1 MRQIAFYGKGGI
13 GKSTIVANVAAA
25 ITGAGHQVMQV
36 GCDPKRDSTRMLL
49 GGKFSPAVL
58 DKLRSNSQPLTAAS
72 IVTIGFNGVRCIEA
86 GGPEPGIGCAGR
98 GITAT
103 FQMMEKLGLYDNHT
117 EFILYDVLGD
127 VVCGGFAVP
136 IRENYAD
143 EVYLITSGELMS
155 LYAANNIAK
164 GIARFSNNR
173 RGKLAGVIG
182 NSRNLDHEERLIA
195 AFAERIGTRLIKF
208 IPRDMIVQQ
217 AEIRKQTVMQ
227 FAPNSPQAQIYRE
240 LAEEIIKNT
249 HRTKPTPMEIDEL
262 EELIFHLLG
271 TSRV

>member
-13 GKSTIVANVAAA
+13 GKSTIVANAAAA
-25 ITGAGHQVMQV
+25 IAGAGHQVMQV

-49 GGKFSPAVL
+49 GGQFNPTVL
-58 DKLRSNSQPLTAAS
+58 EKLHSDSQPLTVAS
-72 IVTIGFNGVRCIEA
+72 IVTVGFNGVKCIEA
-86 GGPEPGIGCAGR
+86 GGPEPGVGCAGR

-136 IRENYAD
+136 IRESYAD

-164 GIARFSNNR
+164 GIARFSDNR

-182 NSRNLDHEERLIA
+182 NSRNLDNEKRLIA

-217 AEIRKQTVMQ
+217 SEIRKQTVMQ
-227 FAPNSPQAQIYRE
+227 FAPDSPQAQIYRE
-240 LAEEIIKNT
+240 LAVEIVKNT
-249 HRTKPTPMEIDEL
+249 HRTTPTPMEIDEL
-262 EELIFHLLG
+262 EELAFHF
-271 TSRV
+271 SQ

>member
-1 MRQIAFYGKGGI
+1 
-13 GKSTIVANVAAA
+13 
-25 ITGAGHQVMQV
+25 
-36 GCDPKRDSTRMLL
+36 
-49 GGKFSPAVL
+49 
-58 DKLRSNSQPLTAAS
+58 
-72 IVTIGFNGVRCIEA
+72 
-86 GGPEPGIGCAGR
+86 
-98 GITAT
+98 
-103 FQMMEKLGLYDNHT
+103 
-117 EFILYDVLGD
+117 LGD

-164 GIARFSNNR
+164 GIARFSDNR

-195 AFAERIGTRLIKF
+195 TFAERIGARLIKF

-249 HRTKPTPMEIDEL
+249 HRTTPTPMEIDEL
-262 EELIFHLLG
+262 EELVLHWSLDI
-271 TSRV
+271 